1 MPDEPEIV
9 QPWSAEADEQA
20 EEIVDAEV
28 VTLEPRRSTQ
38 LVQATAAQAA
48 LVAAG
53 GFAVGAVTVAALK
66 HHRAVR
72 AAKRQRKAIG
82 QVVGSRRFLVD
93 VHLLRD

>member
-1 MPDEPEIV
+1 MPQEPEIESV
-9 QPWSAEADEQA
+9 EPVEV
-20 EEIVDAEV
+20 IDAEV
-28 VTLEPRRSTQ
+28 VVLEPRTSAA

-53 GFAVGAVTVAALK
+53 GFAVGAATVAAVRR
-66 HHRAVR
+66 HRQVK
-72 AAKRQRKAIG
+72 AAKQSRKALG

>member
-1 MPDEPEIV
+1 MPEPSSETP
-9 QPWSAEADEQA
+9 QQAEAEPV
-20 EEIVDAEV
+20 EVVDAEV
-28 VTLEPRRSTQ
+28 VVLEPRTSAQ
-38 LVQATAAQAA
+38 LVQATATQAA
-48 LVAAG
+48 VVAAG

-66 HHRAVR
+66 RHRSVK

>member
-1 MPDEPEIV
+1 MPEDPQIAEPAEPEV
-9 QPWSAEADEQA
+9 
-20 EEIVDAEV
+20 VDAEV
-28 VTLEPRRSTQ
+28 VALEPRSSTQ
-38 LVQATAAQAA
+38 IVQATATQAA

-53 GFAVGAVTVAALK
+53 SFAVGAATVAAFK
-66 HHRAVR
+66 HHRATR

>member
-1 MPDEPEIV
+1 MPEEPEVV
-9 QPWSAEADEQA
+9 QEPEVV
-20 EEIVDAEV
+20 EEVVDAEV
-28 VTLEPRRSTQ
+28 VVLEPRSSTQ
-38 LVQATAAQAA
+38 LVQTTATQAA

-53 GFAVGAVTVAALK
+53 GFAVGAATVAAFK